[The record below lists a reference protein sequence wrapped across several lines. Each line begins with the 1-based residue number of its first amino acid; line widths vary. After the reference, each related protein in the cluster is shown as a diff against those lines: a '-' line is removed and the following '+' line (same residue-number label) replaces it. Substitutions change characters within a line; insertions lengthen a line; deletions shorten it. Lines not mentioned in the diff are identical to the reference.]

1 MHRHLTPGNNT
12 LTIRFNNTFKVA
24 LNIFSFYNIRRQEN
38 KTDGIFPCFRQ
49 LHILLGAFLD
59 KKVVRNLQQHTGTVT
74 GVHICS
80 LTAAMVHVM
89 QNHQSLS

>member
-1 MHRHLTPGNNT
+1 MHRYLTPGNNP
-12 LTIRFNNTFKVA
+12 LTVRFDNAFKVA

-49 LHILLGAFLD
+49 LHILLSAFLD
-59 KKVVRNLQQHTGTVT
+59 KKVMRNLQQHTGTVT

-80 LTAAMVHVM
+80 LTTAMVHVM